1 MTQPLVNKSYVM
13 AEQSSDI
20 FDKRIRHG
28 VTMIVLSRGR
38 ELPKAGSITGV
49 KS

>member
-1 MTQPLVNKSYVM
+1 MIYEPYV
-13 AEQSSDI
+13 
-20 FDKRIRHG
+20 RVVVR
-28 VTMIVLSRGR
+28 TIVLSRGR